1 MKLLFAVLV
10 VLLSGCVARVSK
22 NALVKGRPGER
33 IDPAVSQ
40 SGSWKIDPV
49 SIQLESDVSLSGA
62 RFSKPNSIATV
73 LYFGGNAFVLSKSNE
88 SVLSIYKEQPVDLVM
103 LDYRGY
109 GGSTGIASL
118 DAILADGVLIYDYV
132 RAMSSIADKP
142 LVVHSQSLGSFVAG
156 NVASQRTLSALV
168 LESSATTA
176 EDWVQGF
183 VDSSI
188 WIRKG
193 IVQSTLKGKG
203 KGNASAMASLDE
215 PLLIVV
221 GKDDTTTRPVMS
233 EALFKQ
239 ASVPASWKELLIV
252 SGAGHNDEE
261 KGVDF
266 NSAFSRLLDRAQK

>member
-203 KGNASAMASLDE
+203 NASAMASLDE

>member
-132 RAMSSIADKP
+132 RAMPSTADKP
-142 LVVHSQSLGSFVAG
+142 LVVHSQSFGSFVAG

-193 IVQSTLKGKG
+193 IVQSTLKG

-252 SGAGHNDEE
+252 SGAGHNDAA

>member
-10 VLLSGCVARVSK
+10 VLLSGCVARVSE

-88 SVLSIYKEQPVDLVM
+88 SVLSTYKEQPVDLVM

-132 RAMSSIADKP
+132 RAMPSIADKP

-203 KGNASAMASLDE
+203 NASAMASFDE

-239 ASVPASWKELLIV
+239 ASVPASWKELLFV
-252 SGAGHNDEE
+252 SGAGHDDAA

>member
-10 VLLSGCVARVSK
+10 VLLSGCVARVSE

-132 RAMSSIADKP
+132 RAMPSTADKP

-203 KGNASAMASLDE
+203 NASAMASLDE

-252 SGAGHNDEE
+252 SGAGHNDPA